1 MNILDLMT
9 LELDAFNPYT
19 LINVDIGGVQWTDYP
34 MFTEANVLYAEA
46 SDGRPLTD
54 DELTLL
60 VEKYPDFA
68 REMACEQIPF

>member
-46 SDGRPLTD
+46 SNGRPLTD

-60 VEKYPDFA
+60 VENYPDFA

>member
-1 MNILDLMT
+1 
-9 LELDAFNPYT
+9 
-19 LINVDIGGVQWTDYP
+19 

-60 VEKYPDFA
+60 VKKYPDFA

>member
-1 MNILDLMT
+1 MKK
-9 LELDAFNPYT
+9 LELHTFNPYT

-34 MFTEANVLYAEA
+34 KFTEANVLYAEA

-60 VEKYPDFA
+60 VKKYPDFA